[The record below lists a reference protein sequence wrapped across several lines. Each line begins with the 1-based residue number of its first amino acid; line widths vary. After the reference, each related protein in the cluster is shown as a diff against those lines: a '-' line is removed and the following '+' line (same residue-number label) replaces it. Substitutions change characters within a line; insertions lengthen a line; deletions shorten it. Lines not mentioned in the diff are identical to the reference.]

1 MALPPHDRPDVSP
14 SMLEGQAER
23 ALPRDELRR
32 RASAGIFIVMT
43 RGVAIALVSFG
54 GSVVLARL
62 LTPHDFGAVAIGMSL
77 VLFVGMLSDGGLG
90 AGFIRRAKA
99 PELEELQALMGFQLA
114 ATTALALV
122 TAAVAA
128 PFGETG
134 WVTALMV
141 TSTPLMAL
149 QLPGRILLERSLSY
163 RPLAV
168 VELSQ
173 VFTYNASAIGL
184 VVAGLGVWGLAS
196 AAIVRAAVAA
206 LVMVRVSSIGLLR
219 PHLSWRRIQPLV
231 GFGLRFQAVDAT
243 WLVRNQGLNVSIA
256 AIAGVSTLGLW
267 NLAFRLLL
275 VPFLLVESLFRVSF
289 PTMSRLVAAKQDT
302 APLIERAVGMTIV
315 GSGILLTGLAG
326 SAPGLVPGVF
336 GEQWRGATDILPG
349 ACLGF
354 AISGSV
360 AVASQGYLYAVGDAS
375 AVLHSAIVHT
385 IVLFAVTLPLLAILG
400 VSAIGL
406 GSLIA
411 GVVEAAV
418 LRRAML
424 RWTQVD
430 VVRPLLAPV
439 ASGIVAG
446 AVGWVIAGS
455 GGAGFVSGLVGGGC
469 SIALFLI
476 FLTLLR
482 RKLLYE
488 TLRFAVRSVRAAGSR
503 SAATPAI

>member
-1 MALPPHDRPDVSP
+1 MISPDSPDRAPGETTS
-14 SMLEGQAER
+14 LAH
-23 ALPRDELRR
+23 DELKR
-32 RASAGIFIVMT
+32 RASAGVFIVMT
-43 RGVAIALVSFG
+43 RGVAMLLVGLG

-77 VLFVGMLSDGGLG
+77 VLFVGMISDGGLG
-90 AGFIRRAKA
+90 AGLIRRAR
-99 PELEELQALMGFQLA
+99 PPDTEELQALMALQLA
-114 ATTALALV
+114 ATIGLALL

-141 TSTPLMAL
+141 SSTPLIAL

-163 RPLAV
+163 RRLAV

-173 VFTYNASAIGL
+173 VLTYTASAIGL

-196 AAIVRAAVAA
+196 AVVARAAVAA

-219 PHLSWRRIQPLV
+219 PHVSWRRIQPLV

-243 WLVRNQGLNVSIA
+243 WLVRNQGLNVSLA
-256 AIAGVSTLGLW
+256 AIASVSTLGLW

-275 VPFLLVESLFRVSF
+275 VPSLLVESLFRVSF
-289 PTMSRLVAAKQDT
+289 PTMSQLVAAKEDT

-326 SAPGLVPGVF
+326 SAPGLIPGVF
-336 GEQWRGATDILPG
+336 GEQWRGASDILPG

-375 AVLHSAIVHT
+375 AVLRSAIVHT
-385 IVLFAVTLPLLAILG
+385 IALFAVTLPLVPILG

-406 GSLIA
+406 GSLVA
-411 GVVEAAV
+411 GIVEAGV

-430 VVRPLLAPV
+430 VARPLLAPV
-439 ASGIVAG
+439 AAGIVSA
-446 AVGWVIAGS
+446 AVGWIITDF
-455 GGAGFVSGLVGGGC
+455 GGAGLVSGLVGGGC
-469 SIALFLI
+469 SISFFLA
-476 FLTLLR
+476 FLALLR
-482 RKLLYE
+482 RKLLHE
-488 TLRFAVRSVRAAGSR
+488 TLRFAVRSMRAAGSR
-503 SAATPAI
+503 TAPTPAT